1 MQAVGGGLYS
11 GNWVPERESSS
22 VVLSFVALHSTYPTV
37 QRSVTV
43 STAAAAGAVS
53 LPALLPDGVVE
64 AAGFTPQR
72 PLAPGGI
79 ISIFGLR
86 FAASENSASRKPLER
101 ELGGVSVRF
110 GNETAPLYFAG
121 PTQINAQVPF
131 SVRSGD
137 NVSIVVSVGGKL
149 TAPQNYLI
157 APAQPGIFKAGDFA
171 AVVDVR
177 GSLLSAS
184 NPARIGDTLQ
194 IFTTGLGATDPP
206 VETGAA
212 APNFTTVLNPV
223 TVTIGNVEVPVVY
236 QGLAPTFV
244 GLYQVN
250 VVLTTSV
257 TPGSSVPVV
266 IQQNGI
272 VTNPNLPVNIPIR

>member
-1 MQAVGGGLYS
+1 MQPVGGGLYS

-22 VVLSFVALHSTYPTV
+22 AVISLVALHSTYPTV

-43 STAAAAGAVS
+43 STAPAAGQVS
-53 LPALLPDGVVE
+53 LPAILPDGVVE
-64 AAGFTPQR
+64 GAGFTPQR

-79 ISIFGLR
+79 ISIFGSR
-86 FAASENSASRKPLER
+86 FASSDNFASRKPLER
-101 ELGGVSVRF
+101 ELGGVSVRV

-157 APAQPGIFKAGDFA
+157 APAQPGIFRAGDFA
-171 AVVDVR
+171 AVLDGR
-177 GSLLSAS
+177 GSMVTAA
-184 NPARIGDTLQ
+184 NPALRGDTLQ
-194 IFTTGLGATDPP
+194 IFTTGLGTTDPP

-212 APNFTTVLNPV
+212 APGFSTVLNPV
-223 TVTIGNVEVPVVY
+223 TVTIGTVEVPVVY
-236 QGLAPTFV
+236 QGLAPTYV

-250 VVLTTSV
+250 VVLPTSV
-257 TPGSSVPVV
+257 TPGDAVPIV
-266 IQQNGI
+266 IRQNGI
-272 VTNPNLPVNIPIR
+272 LTNPNLPVSIPIR